1 VKDIAIVIPARFA
14 SSRFP
19 GKPLVSLGSK
29 PMIEYVYRACKESK
43 ASPKVTIATDDEKI
57 MEAAKKFLSS
67 EDSVVMTPSNMS
79 TGTDRVAWVS
89 RDINAEYIL
98 GIQGDEPMLTG
109 AIIDK
114 LAEET
119 AKCTPKCPVATLAT
133 WSSDAEEYKNPNV
146 VKAVVADNG
155 EALYF
160 SRATIPCSRNGEN
173 KKFLK
178 HIGLYGFRKD
188 FLLNISNLKPGY
200 LENIESLEQ
209 LRFLENGF
217 GIRVGVVEAE
227 LIGVDT
233 PAQAKE
239 VEELLKEKGRLL

>member
-1 VKDIAIVIPARFA
+1 MKDIAVVIPARFA

-43 ASPKVTIATDDEKI
+43 ISPHVTIATDDEKI
-57 MEAAKKFLSS
+57 MEAAKRFLSS
-67 EDSVVMTPSNMS
+67 EDSVRMTPSNMN

-98 GIQGDEPMLTG
+98 DIQGDEPMLTG
-109 AIIDK
+109 DIIDK

-119 AKCTPKCPVATLAT
+119 AKCTPSCPVATLAV

-146 VKAVVADNG
+146 VKAVIANNG
-155 EALYF
+155 EGLYF
-160 SRATIPCSRNGEN
+160 SRAAIPCSRNGEN

-188 FLLNISNLKPGY
+188 FLLNISNLKSGY
-200 LENIESLEQ
+200 LEDIESLEQ

-227 LIGVDT
+227 LVGVDT

-239 VEELLKEKGRLL
+239 VEELLRKKGRLL